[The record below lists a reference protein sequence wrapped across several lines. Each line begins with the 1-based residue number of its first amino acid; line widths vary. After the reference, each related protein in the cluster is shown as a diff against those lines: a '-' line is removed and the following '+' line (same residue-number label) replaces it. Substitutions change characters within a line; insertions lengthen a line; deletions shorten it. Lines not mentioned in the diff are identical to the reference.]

1 MKTKDQTATH
11 IASATKVQPPKKLG
25 PKVITVSPARVFQDI
40 GYFPHGGQLPF
51 HMAKAEHRM
60 RLASCG
66 RRFGKSEMGG
76 HELTVAAQ
84 QAYHMKHLLEP
95 KGRRHEYWIVG
106 PTYSDSEKEFRKLY
120 NDAIKLE
127 MPMDH
132 PGTYYSEQ
140 SGSNQ
145 LSMFGG
151 KYLVT
156 TKSAERP
163 DTLIGE
169 GLQGMVVAE
178 AAKLKPSVWTKSL
191 RPTLADYANDQ
202 HMPSWASLTSTP
214 EGKNWFYDLYQRG
227 QSTLPV
233 DRTWWSI
240 MRPSW
245 TNDVLFPL
253 GRQDPEILDMERD
266 MSAEK
271 FKQEIGADFTEYV
284 GQVFKDFELETHVGD
299 YPFNPSLPTYLA
311 QDFGWSNPTVV
322 LFLQVDIFNTVTVVG
337 EYYRTHRTAEE
348 SANDVWEDTKLGPMA
363 RAALKLFPDPAS
375 PGSNATHSSKWQVQN
390 MGDTGGL
397 LQDRLELIR
406 RWLKPQPP
414 ELPDGHPDKLPK
426 LRFDRSCVNTT
437 REFQDYRY
445 AENKRESDK
454 NAPENP
460 MKVDDHTPEALGR
473 FFAGHFGKTEQAV
486 EHARVSRANLGA
498 ASTRRRR

>member
-1 MKTKDQTATH
+1 MRTKDGSQPVIVAEATRR
-11 IASATKVQPPKKLG
+11 KPPPKVGKKG
-25 PKVITVSPARVFQDI
+25 NFIKVSPAFVFNEI
-40 GYFPHGGQLPF
+40 GYAPHDGQVDF
-51 HMAKAEHRM
+51 HVAKADHRM

-95 KGRRHEYWIVG
+95 KGRRHEYWIAG

-120 NDAIKLE
+120 NDITKLE

-145 LSMFGG
+145 LSLFGG
-151 KYLVT
+151 RFLVT

-163 DTLIGE
+163 DLLIGE
-169 GLQGMVVAE
+169 GLQGVIVAE
-178 AAKLKPSVWTKSL
+178 AAKLKPTVWTKSL
-191 RPTLADYANDQ
+191 RPTLSDYAHDPV
-202 HMPSWASLTSTP
+202 MPSWASLTSTP

-227 QSTLPV
+227 QSTMPDDAL
-233 DRTWWSI
+233 WWSQR
-240 MRPSW
+240 MPSW
-245 TNDVLFPL
+245 ANNILFPG
-253 GRQDPEILDMERD
+253 GRKDPEILDMARD

-271 FKQEIGADFTEYV
+271 FKQEIEADFTEFV

-299 YPFNPSLPTYLA
+299 YAYNPKLPTYIA
-311 QDFGWSNPTVV
+311 QDFGWSNPMVV
-322 LFLQVDIFNTVTVVG
+322 LFLQVDVFNNVTVVG

-348 SANDVWEDTKLGPMA
+348 AANDVWEDPKLGPMA
-363 RAALKLFPDPAS
+363 RAALKLYPDPAS
-375 PGSNATHSSKWQVQN
+375 PGANATMGSKWQVQN

-406 RWLKPQPP
+406 RWLKPQPL
-414 ELPDGHPDKLPK
+414 ELPDGHVDKKPK
-426 LRFDRSCVNTT
+426 LNFDRGCVNAI

-445 AENKRESDK
+445 PENKREVDQNNK
-454 NAPENP
+454 ENP
-460 MKVDDHTPEALGR
+460 LKVDDHTPEAIGR
-473 FFAGHFGKTEQAV
+473 FFAGYFGKTEAAV
-486 EHARVSRANLGA
+486 EHARQ
-498 ASTRRRR
+498 STARMGRR